1 MAGTLAYRSADLGAF
16 VPRTE
21 ATLRLILRGFVVV
34 LVASYASAC
43 LGQEINS
50 AYADLTIPG
59 QWQSGKQFAAS
70 QSGSDIY
77 YDAGTGSVLQI
88 NQQSGMQKVGEL
100 AKFFVTTNSTSKDA
114 AGLMSAAAF
123 PVPYVYTEKASK
135 DLAKGNKPPRVWELK
150 EGDGNPLWFYASQL
164 FEAYHVHDSG
174 GSSEVSE
181 EFLPVRVTRAEQK
194 SVVGG
199 DALLFE
205 VVSEK
210 PAAEVA
216 LKRFHMPPA
225 FKDQRVRYGWVQFA
239 PGGIASGQGVLSVAF
254 ATADGSNLTIE
265 EILKQVAAAK
275 VKPL

>member
-1 MAGTLAYRSADLGAF
+1 MRVTKATIRLGGLVILLLAGHAVTCRS
-16 VPRTE
+16 
-21 ATLRLILRGFVVV
+21 
-34 LVASYASAC
+34 
-43 LGQEINS
+43 QEIQS
-50 AYADLTIPG
+50 TYADLTIPG
-59 QWQSGKQFAAS
+59 QWQSGRQFAAA
-70 QSGSDIY
+70 QSGSDVY
-77 YDAGTGSVLQI
+77 YDAGTGAVLQI
-88 NQQSGMQKVGEL
+88 SQQAGMRKVGEL
-100 AKFFVTTNSTSKDA
+100 AKFFSPTNGASKDA

-123 PVPYVYTEKASK
+123 PVPFVYTEKASK

-164 FEAYHVHDSG
+164 FDAYHVHDSG

-181 EFLPVRVTRAEQK
+181 EFLPVRVTRAEQR
-194 SVVGG
+194 SIVGG

-210 PAAEVA
+210 PAADVA

-254 ATADGSNLTIE
+254 ATADGSSLTIE
-265 EILKQVAAAK
+265 EVLKQVAAAK
-275 VKPL
+275 LKPL

>member
-1 MAGTLAYRSADLGAF
+1 VRGTKSTIRLPVRGLVILLLAIHPIICCS
-16 VPRTE
+16 
-21 ATLRLILRGFVVV
+21 
-34 LVASYASAC
+34 
-43 LGQEINS
+43 QEIQS
-50 AYADLTIPG
+50 TYADLTIPG
-59 QWQSGKQFAAS
+59 QWQSGKQFGGA
-70 QSGSDIY
+70 QSGSDVY
-77 YDAGTGSVLQI
+77 YDAGTGAVVQI
-88 NQQSGMQKVGEL
+88 SQQSGMQKVGEI
-100 AKFFVTTNSTSKDA
+100 AKFFTVTSGNSKDA

-123 PVPYVYTEKASK
+123 PVPFVYTEKASK

-164 FEAYHVHDSG
+164 FDDYHVHDSG
-174 GSSEVSE
+174 GASEVRE
-181 EFLPVRVTRAEQK
+181 EYLPVRVTRAEQK
-194 SVVGG
+194 SIVGG

-254 ATADGSNLTIE
+254 ATADGSSLTIE
-265 EILKQVAAAK
+265 EVLKQVAVAK

>member
-1 MAGTLAYRSADLGAF
+1 LRATKATIRLGGLVILLLAGHAVTCRS
-16 VPRTE
+16 
-21 ATLRLILRGFVVV
+21 
-34 LVASYASAC
+34 
-43 LGQEINS
+43 QEIQS
-50 AYADLTIPG
+50 TYADLTIPG
-59 QWQSGKQFAAS
+59 QWQSGRQFAAS
-70 QSGSDIY
+70 QSGSDVY
-77 YDAGTGSVLQI
+77 YDVGTGAVLQVS
-88 NQQSGMQKVGEL
+88 QQAGMQKVGEL
-100 AKFFVTTNSTSKDA
+100 AKFFSPTNGASKDA

-123 PVPYVYTEKASK
+123 PVPFVYTEKASK

-164 FEAYHVHDSG
+164 FDAYHVHDSG

-181 EFLPVRVTRAEQK
+181 EFLPVRVTRAEQR
-194 SVVGG
+194 SIVGG

-210 PAAEVA
+210 PAADVA

-254 ATADGSNLTIE
+254 ATADGSSLTIE
-265 EILKQVAAAK
+265 EVLKEVAAAK
-275 VKPL
+275 LKPL